1 MMKYF
6 FKDDKN
12 DEDFEVQKAKSN
24 EPTFN
29 SLFLSLRDSY
39 TLPQNHELWRIELKS
54 PTPLGEVSSFYLSQQ
69 LRSGTPF
76 ILIDRKLCIESTQF
90 KFYSPKLMI
99 LR

>member
-1 MMKYF
+1 MFRQNHYLNKMMKYF

-39 TLPQNHELWRIELKS
+39 TLPQNHELWRIELK
-54 PTPLGEVSSFYLSQQ
+54 
-69 LRSGTPF
+69 
-76 ILIDRKLCIESTQF
+76 
-90 KFYSPKLMI
+90 
-99 LR
+99 